1 MLNYKL
7 RQNIWSKIEKSSKIG
22 KYKKSLIS
30 PFQCFLTEILGTI
43 TGILGTIFR
52 VLLIAGRGD
61 GGGGEGDWGR
71 ESEILMGKI
80 FYQVIETCGDVILA
94 I

>member
-30 PFQCFLTEILGTI
+30 PFQCFLTEILDTI
-43 TGILGTIFR
+43 TEILGTIFR
-52 VLLIAGRGD
+52 VLLIAGRGA
-61 GGGGEGDWGR
+61 GGRGVGVGNQ
-71 ESEILMGKI
+71 K
-80 FYQVIETCGDVILA
+80 F
-94 I
+94 

>member
-7 RQNIWSKIEKSSKIG
+7 RQNIWSKIEKSNKIG

-30 PFQCFLTEILGTI
+30 PFQCFLTEILDTI
-43 TGILGTIFR
+43 TEILGTICR
-52 VLLIAGRGD
+52 LLLIEGRGRR
-61 GGGGEGDWGR
+61 GGGGGAR
-71 ESEILMGKI
+71 ESEILIGKI